1 MSCLYCGNGLS
12 LFSAKCPRCGKKYIG
27 KATLV
32 ILAFVIGLP
41 SALVGIGF
49 LITSLMSSVA
59 QGRF

>member
-1 MSCLYCGNGLS
+1 MSCVFCGNGLS
-12 LFSAKCPRCGKKYIG
+12 MLSTKCPRCGKKYIG

-49 LITSLMSSVA
+49 LITSFMNSVA